1 MIGSLGGNAMRRAKN
16 LLFMLAATLLWALT
30 APGDALTAEDGS
42 YKTAGGLAV
51 YLGVLPAA
59 MVQGHPKDHAE
70 DAMHGGVPSGRHAV
84 HLMAAVFE
92 AANGARIEDAAVEA
106 SVTPIADAAAHVAG
120 VTRRLEPMVIAG
132 TVTYGNYFTM
142 RGDGPYRIVLTIS
155 QAEAAKSLIL
165 EFSYDHWTR

>member
-1 MIGSLGGNAMRRAKN
+1 MIGSQGGNAMRREKT
-16 LLFMLAATLLWALT
+16 LLFLLAAMLLWALT
-30 APGDALTAEDGS
+30 APGDALAAEDGS
-42 YKTAGGLAV
+42 YKMAGGLAV

-59 MVQGHPKDHAE
+59 MVQGHPTDHAQE
-70 DAMHGGVPSGRHAV
+70 AMHGGVPRGRHAV
-84 HLMAAVFE
+84 HLMAAVFD

-106 SVTPIADAAAHVAG
+106 SVTPVADAAAHIAG
-120 VTRRLEPMVIAG
+120 VTRRLESMAIAG